1 MCICLLNWGLL
12 FARDDGA
19 KWKPAKEKR
28 SWVNR
33 FRRVVLVWAAGK
45 EMDGREDMSLEREW
59 GCGATSGESST
70 VIG

>member
-1 MCICLLNWGLL
+1 MNWGLL

-45 EMDGREDMSLEREW
+45 EMDWLGRYVSGERM
-59 GCGATSGESST
+59 GCETTNSESST